1 MEEASPK
8 TNSIICQI
16 PEIDPFHPSI
26 MQFIEDTPYPN
37 CTGTTY
43 GVLKDATL
51 NFKGKSKVLLWKDK
65 SQSFLFS
72 FPTTALN
79 DSVKSK

>member
-1 MEEASPK
+1 MEEANPQN
-8 TNSIICQI
+8 NSISCRI

-26 MQFIEDTPYPN
+26 MRFIKDTPYPN

-43 GVLKDATL
+43 GVLQNGTL
-51 NFKGKSKVLLWKDK
+51 NFKGKSKVLVWKDK
-65 SQSFLFS
+65 IHSFLFS

>member
-8 TNSIICQI
+8 NNSIKCRI

-26 MQFIEDTPYPN
+26 MQFIKDTPYPK
-37 CTGTTY
+37 CIGTTY
-43 GVLKDATL
+43 AVLKDATL
-51 NFKGKSKVLLWKDK
+51 NFEGKSKVLVWKDK
-65 SQSFLFS
+65 SQSFLVS

-79 DSVKSK
+79 D